1 MFPLVNSIRI
11 HRSFSSPLSKK
22 AKYPLPS
29 TQNQVSSS
37 VWQYGYVHRKNTLI
51 CKGKKE
57 YDFVLF
63 CLFLFCLFVFVFLCF
78 VFCLFFFLFF
88 GFVLFRFVLF
98 CFVFCLLFFFFFF
111 FFLQCANATPNT
123 WSKPNGKIAEEP
135 KNQCC
140 LMCWCNSL
148 RLT

>member
-29 TQNQVSSS
+29 AQNQVSSS
-37 VWQYGYVHRKNTLI
+37 VWQYGYVP
-51 CKGKKE
+51 GKTPWFVKKKRIRFC
-57 YDFVLF
+57 FVLF
-63 CLFLFCLFVFVFLCF
+63 VFVLFVCFCFCLFVLFLFVFVFVFRFCF
-78 VFCLFFFLFF
+78 VSFC
-88 GFVLFRFVLF
+88 FVLF
-98 CFVFCLLFFFFFF
+98 CFLFIGFV
-111 FFLQCANATPNT
+111 FLQCANATPNT